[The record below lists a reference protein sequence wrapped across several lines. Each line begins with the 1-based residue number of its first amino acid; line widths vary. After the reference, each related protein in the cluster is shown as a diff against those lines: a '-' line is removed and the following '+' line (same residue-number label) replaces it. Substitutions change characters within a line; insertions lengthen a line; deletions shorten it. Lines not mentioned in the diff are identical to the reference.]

1 MQHTTVIFNFVMI
14 WAMNPAKKIV
24 KIILNGWILPKV
36 KAAFMLIENVWGHF
50 IPKHFGLLLNVAAI
64 GEPLSLASK

>member
-14 WAMNPAKKIV
+14 WAMTPAKKIV

-36 KAAFMLIENVWGHF
+36 KAAFMLIENVWG
-50 IPKHFGLLLNVAAI
+50 
-64 GEPLSLASK
+64 

>member
-1 MQHTTVIFNFVMI
+1 MKHKKFELKTRETTIASYNEHTTVIFNFVMI

-36 KAAFMLIENVWGHF
+36 KAAFMLIENVWG
-50 IPKHFGLLLNVAAI
+50 
-64 GEPLSLASK
+64 